1 MTTQLGISSYAHK
14 VMDYLGALLCKKVKM
29 FELFGIEF
37 FLNSSVIAIP
47 IILAFSGGF
56 SWGVV
61 IYVLGIAASILL
73 HEMGHALGGYIVG
86 NPAKEISLI
95 ACGGYT
101 IFSRN
106 PGVTAKDAFMS
117 FAGPMTNGLV
127 CSLIIWIEI
136 ALWGGT
142 FGEWVHVLLSQVFG
156 KDLSTD
162 ELPLSF
168 VMMNAIA
175 IVNAYMLL
183 FNLLPAFPLDGGRI
197 FRWFSGCFMS
207 SQKAAFTTM
216 LVARLLACLIV
227 GRSIMMDLIGEF
239 SPFNL
244 GIMVLIAV
252 WIWWGSKTELWRTKL
267 YCAAEAG
274 SSAAIAEIRRLFDED
289 VEPVIHWR
297 RWQ

>member
-1 MTTQLGISSYAHK
+1 MTTRFTAQSPIPKLMTYIG
-14 VMDYLGALLCKKVKM
+14 VLLCKKIKM
-29 FELFGIEF
+29 FDLFGIEF
-37 FLNSSVIAIP
+37 FLNSSVITIP
-47 IILAFSGGF
+47 IILALSGNL

-61 IYVLGIAASILL
+61 IYVLGIAVSVLL
-73 HEMGHALGGYIVG
+73 HEMGHALGGYLIG

-117 FAGPMTNGLV
+117 IAGPMANGLV
-127 CSLIIWIEI
+127 CSLLICIEI

-142 FGEWVHVLLSQVFG
+142 FGEWAHLLFSQVLG
-156 KDLSTD
+156 NDLSTD
-162 ELPLSF
+162 KLPLSF

-175 IVNAYMLL
+175 IVNAYMLV

-197 FRWFSGCFMS
+197 FRWFVGCFLS
-207 SQKAAFTTM
+207 AQKAAFATM
-216 LVARLLACLIV
+216 LVARMLACLIV
-227 GRSIMMDLIGEF
+227 GRSIMADLIGDF
-239 SPFNL
+239 NPFNL
-244 GIMVLIAV
+244 AIMVLISV

-289 VEPVIHWR
+289 VEPVIHRR
-297 RWQ
+297 RWR